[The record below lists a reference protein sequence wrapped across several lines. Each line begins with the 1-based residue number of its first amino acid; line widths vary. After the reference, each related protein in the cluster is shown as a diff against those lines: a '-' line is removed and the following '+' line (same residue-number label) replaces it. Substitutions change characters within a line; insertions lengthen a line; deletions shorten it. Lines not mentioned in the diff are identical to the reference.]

1 MNKKRLSLIVLLAFA
16 VSTLVAIPFAQSYT
30 PQKIAEYMSSPLPTA
45 PEPVLIGG
53 DFPVMVKDLST
64 DLAGGVASA
73 WSGEISSIYGVY
85 TIPLVNGT
93 FDGEKWLLYFNVPD
107 NVHAGLYNLTLA
119 QGSMTVHQSNSIWV
133 LENYPDTITFSQIT
147 DIHEPIG
154 ELLYPQFIMQ
164 SNFMNPD
171 FVLATGDIVQ
181 TESNARAW
189 AYTQYAN
196 IQYEVPIYMLPGN
209 HDYSGYGGKG
219 YAMYGGK
226 LNYTLVLGDFVV
238 IAADSGE
245 NGYFNPEQVIW
256 IEQQLQK
263 YPDKVKILGFH
274 HAILS
279 SEFEEDMGSTTGGYI
294 EVDWDDI
301 DSLAETMYFTWLGED
316 GLPLDV
322 TKEVFRLV
330 HEYDVRIILN
340 GHVHRDMIYVVDNQH
355 YFVTTC
361 TTGGGL
367 PETQR
372 YGSRLITVEG
382 DGTVTLDPYAVADID
397 NPPNN
402 LPTGYVSYTYSS
414 ANDFTG
420 TAVSAKVQNDLEIPI
435 IDGRLIFKVSDSKP
449 LGDYVFVGEQPTRV
463 ETTTTSEGYVFEA
476 YFDVPAQTG
485 FEVTL
490 KAEDDTTE
498 PSLGVELAAPYQME
512 NPTTVTL
519 SVSDYG
525 WGLKTIDVSYSL
537 NDGST
542 WIPVEASIEP
552 ILVGDL
558 FKDNFGGYDVT
569 FEVPA
574 LFEGESILV
583 KAEATDYAG
592 NEASFQSTDLTLGTP
607 TEYTLSVDSTPITVD
622 INVDGIS
629 MAAPHMATLEEGEYT
644 VSAPETIT
652 VDGDTY
658 ELMEW
663 STGETGTEITITLSE
678 DTSITVTYEMQ
689 ETTEPDT
696 EPDTEPETEPDT
708 GGGIPFPAAYMLIG
722 VAAAT
727 LLISLRKPRG
737 F

>member
-1 MNKKRLSLIVLLAFA
+1 MNKKRLSLIVLLALA
-16 VSTLVAIPFAQSYT
+16 VSTLGAIPFAQSYT

-53 DFPVMVKDLST
+53 DFPVIVKDLST
-64 DLAGGVASA
+64 DLAGGAASA

-85 TIPLVNGT
+85 TVPLVNGT

-107 NVHAGLYNLTLA
+107 DVHVGIYNLTLA
-119 QGSMTVHQSNSIWV
+119 QGSMTVHQSNSVWV
-133 LENYPDTITFSQIT
+133 LENYPDTITFSHIT

-154 ELLYPQFIMQ
+154 ELVYPKFIMQ

-171 FVLATGDIVQ
+171 FVIATGDIVQ

-189 AYTQYAN
+189 AYTQFAD
-196 IQYEVPIYMLPGN
+196 IQFEVPIYMLPGN

-294 EVDWDDI
+294 EVDWDDL
-301 DSLAETMYFTWLGED
+301 DSLADTMYFTWLGDD

-372 YGSRLITVEG
+372 FGSRLIAVEG
-382 DGTVTLDPYAVADID
+382 DGTVTLDPYAEADID

-420 TAVSAKVQNDLEIPI
+420 TAVSAKVQNDLEMPI
-435 IDGRLIFKVSDSKP
+435 DDGRLIFKVSDSKP
-449 LGDYVFVGEQPTRV
+449 LGDYVFIGEQPTRV
-463 ETTTTSEGYVFEA
+463 ETTTTSEGYVFDA

-490 KAEDDTTE
+490 KTEDDTTE

-519 SVSDYG
+519 STSDYG

-537 NDGST
+537 DDGFT
-542 WIPVEASIEP
+542 WTQVETNIAP
-552 ILVGDL
+552 ILTGEL
-558 FKDNFGGYDVT
+558 YKDNFGEYDVT
-569 FEVPA
+569 FDVPA
-574 LFEGESILV
+574 LFEGESIIV

-592 NEASFQSTDLTLGTP
+592 NTASFQSSDLTVEAP
-607 TEYTLSVDSTPITVD
+607 TEYTLTVDSTPVSVD
-622 INVDGIS
+622 ITVDGIS
-629 MAAPHMATLEEGEYT
+629 LSTPYEAMLEEDEYT
-644 VSAPETIT
+644 VSAPETVT
-652 VDGDTY
+652 VDDDTY
-658 ELMEW
+658 ELQEW
-663 STGETGTEITITLSE
+663 STGETGTEITVTLSE
-678 DTSITVTYEMQ
+678 DTSITVTYEIQ
-689 ETTEPDT
+689 ETET
-696 EPDTEPETEPDT
+696 EPDTEPETEPEPDT

-727 LLISLRKPRG
+727 ILISLRKPKS

>member
-1 MNKKRLSLIVLLAFA
+1 VLLALA
-16 VSTLVAIPFAQSYT
+16 VSTLGAIPFAQSYT

-64 DLAGGVASA
+64 DLAGGAASA

-85 TIPLVNGT
+85 TVPLVNGT

-107 NVHAGLYNLTLA
+107 DVHVGIYNLTLA
-119 QGSMTVHQSNSIWV
+119 QGSMTVHQSNSVWV
-133 LENYPDTITFSQIT
+133 LENYPDTLTFSHIT

-154 ELLYPQFIMQ
+154 ELVYPKFIMQ

-189 AYTQYAN
+189 AYTQFAD
-196 IQYEVPIYMLPGN
+196 IQFEVPIYMLPGN

-294 EVDWDDI
+294 EVDWDDL
-301 DSLAETMYFTWLGED
+301 DSLADTMYFTWLGED

-372 YGSRLITVEG
+372 FGSRLIAVEG
-382 DGTVTLDPYAVADID
+382 DGTVTLDPYAEADID

-420 TAVSAKVQNDLEIPI
+420 TAVSAKVQNDLEMPI
-435 IDGRLIFKVSDSKP
+435 DDGRLIFKVSDSKP
-449 LGDYVFVGEQPTRV
+449 LGDYVFIGEQPKRV
-463 ETTTTSEGYVFEA
+463 ETTTTSEGYVFDA

-498 PSLGVELAAPYQME
+498 PSLSVELAAPFQME

-519 SVSDYG
+519 SASDYG
-525 WGLKTIDVSYSL
+525 WGLKTLDVSYSL
-537 NDGST
+537 DDGST
-542 WIPVEASIEP
+542 WTQLEANIAP
-552 ILVGDL
+552 ILTGEL
-558 FKDNFGGYDVT
+558 YKDNFGEYDVT
-569 FEVPA
+569 FDVPA
-574 LFEGESILV
+574 LFEGESIII
-583 KAEATDYAG
+583 KAEATDYAS
-592 NEASFQSTDLTLGTP
+592 NTASFQSSDLTVDAP
-607 TEYTLSVDSTPITVD
+607 TEYTLTVDSTPVSVD
-622 INVDGIS
+622 ITVDGIS
-629 MAAPHMATLEEGEYT
+629 LSTPYEAMLEEDEYT
-644 VSAPETIT
+644 VSAPETVT
-652 VDGDTY
+652 VDDDTY
-658 ELMEW
+658 ELQEW
-663 STGETGTEITITLSE
+663 STGETGTEITVTLSE
-678 DTSITVTYEMQ
+678 DTSITVTYEIQ
-689 ETTEPDT
+689 ETET
-696 EPDTEPETEPDT
+696 EPDTEPETEPEPDT

-727 LLISLRKPRG
+727 MLISLRKPRG